1 MQLDTWTATLKTDR
15 LRFYVNGE
23 KQLHNN
29 LIIEIKSDKAIYNI
43 SSIKLFFSFNSQNQ
57 NSLL

>member
-1 MQLDTWTATLKTDR
+1 MQLDTWTAPLKTDR

-29 LIIEIKSDKAIYNI
+29 N
-43 SSIKLFFSFNSQNQ
+43 F
-57 NSLL
+57 